1 MSSSSLFFEWRGN
14 PELDACMRKLMN
26 IGKGFGEASCKI
38 PITKFQTPNKLQL
51 SNIQITKIYSDQSHF
66 RILVI
71 GIW

>member
-1 MSSSSLFFEWRGN
+1 
-14 PELDACMRKLMN
+14 MRRLMN

-51 SNIQITKIYSDQSHF
+51 SNIQITKTHADQSHF